1 MNKAFCRTDTFTCE
15 PTSWQVVND
24 THSKLNRTLMRSID
38 APETEAE
45 LLAVVRRAISDKES
59 VSIAGGRHAMGGQQF
74 LQNASL
80 IDTTRL
86 NRVMKFDAEN
96 GLLKVQAGANWPEII
111 AWLQSNQSARQ
122 TPWTIAQKQTGCDH
136 LSIGGA
142 LSANVHGRGLSMRPV
157 IGDIEQFSLITADG
171 SKLQCSRTENKD
183 LFNLAIGGYGMFG
196 VIADATLRLSP
207 RTVLQRSV
215 KLINAAEAVKT
226 LEMRRDEG
234 ALYGDFQFAIDN
246 NSDDFLNKGIVST
259 YKPVED
265 APPPGEDKRLL
276 SIKAW
281 KELVYLAHTDK
292 NSAFKRYADHY
303 LSTDGQT
310 YWSDTF
316 QLSTYLDDYHTEI
329 DSRAPKHCHGT
340 EMISE
345 LYVPRHCLA
354 SFLADAAVTLR
365 ERNASVIYGTV
376 RLIERDS
383 ETFLPWASESWAC
396 TVINLHVEH
405 TATGLQ
411 HARDCFRALIDI
423 ARKYGGSYYLTYH
436 KFATKEQ
443 MLDCYPQMPR
453 FIALKQHYDPRATFS
468 SDWINYCRQIT
479 S

>member
-1 MNKAFCRTDTFTCE
+1 MNSAFSGTTTCSSA

-24 THSKLNRTLMRSID
+24 THSKLNRTVMRSID
-38 APETEAE
+38 TPGTEAE
-45 LLAVVRRAISDKES
+45 LLAVVRRAIGNKES

-74 LQNASL
+74 LQNGSL
-80 IDTTRL
+80 INTTKL
-86 NRVMKFDAEN
+86 NRVMNFDTQS
-96 GLLKVQAGANWPEII
+96 GRLKVQAGANWPEII
-111 AWLQSNQSARQ
+111 SWLQNNQGMAQ

-142 LSANVHGRGLSMRPV
+142 LSANVHGRGLSMRPMV
-157 IGDIEQFSLITADG
+157 GDIEEFSLITPDG
-171 SKLQCSRTENKD
+171 SKVQCSRTENAD
-183 LFNLAIGGYGMFG
+183 LFKLAIGGYGMFG
-196 VIADATLRLSP
+196 MIADATLRLSP
-207 RTVLQRSV
+207 RTALQRSV
-215 KLINAAEAVKT
+215 QLINAADAVKT

-246 NSDDFLNKGIVST
+246 NSEDFLNKGIVST
-259 YKPVED
+259 YKPID
-265 APPPGEDKRLL
+265 NAPAPTEDKRLL
-276 SIKAW
+276 SINAW

-292 NSAFKRYADHY
+292 SSAFKRYADHY
-303 LSTDGQT
+303 LSTNGQT

-316 QLSTYLDDYHTEI
+316 QLSTYLNDYHTEI

-345 LYVPRHCLA
+345 LYVPRH
-354 SFLADAAVTLR
+354 FLGNFLSDAATALR
-365 ERNASVIYGTV
+365 EKNASVIYGTV

-396 TVINLHVEH
+396 TVMNLHVEH
-405 TATGLQ
+405 TAAGMQ
-411 HARDCFRALIDI
+411 HARDCFKALIDI
-423 ARKYGGSYYLTYH
+423 ARRYGGSYYLTYH

-453 FIALKQHYDPRATFS
+453 FIELKQQYDPSTTFS
-468 SDWINYCRQIT
+468 SDWFNYCRQIA